1 MDFLTYPLLV
11 AGLGVLILLFV
22 RNLRL
27 ALQLVWTLAKLF
39 IIAFL
44 ILLIGSFLGL
54 WRLPPLFAQLYL
66 GLRRLLEPLGR
77 LVFEWIRG
85 WLP

>member
-1 MDFLTYPLLV
+1 MDILYYPLLV

-22 RNLRL
+22 RNVRL
-27 ALQLVWTLAKLF
+27 ALQLVWALAKLF
-39 IIAFL
+39 VIAFL
-44 ILLIGSFLGL
+44 ILLVGSFLGL
-54 WRLPPLFAQLYL
+54 WQLPPLFARLYV

-77 LVFEWIRG
+77 LIVERVRG

>member
-1 MDFLTYPLLV
+1 MDFLAYPLLI

-39 IIAFL
+39 VIGFL
-44 ILLIGSFLGL
+44 ILLIGAFLGL
-54 WRLPPLFAQLYL
+54 WQLPPPFAQLYQ
-66 GLRRLLEPLGR
+66 GLRRLLEPLGS
-77 LVFEWIRG
+77 LVLDWIRG